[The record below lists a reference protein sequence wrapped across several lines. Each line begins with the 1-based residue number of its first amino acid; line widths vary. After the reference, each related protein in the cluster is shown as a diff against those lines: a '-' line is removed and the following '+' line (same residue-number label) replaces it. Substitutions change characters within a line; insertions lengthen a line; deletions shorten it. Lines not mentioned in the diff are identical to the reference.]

1 MRRPPQACLGHA
13 ASNTA
18 VAGQPDGDLAEQR
31 GDRVLT
37 IILDPAG
44 RATAAA
50 LRTVHGLDP
59 GLRGDNLPLDAGQ
72 ELLALGQAQTQAAQI
87 GKGVGLGDPH
97 DIGAVFFALSS
108 DADQPHDPG
117 HVASTS
123 AGIQARKYLFRSRTP
138 NLAAVPSMAVDI
150 TALYCC
156 LDDFCKVFADWE
168 AHRLLPSEQA
178 RQRSGKLSRAEML
191 FIVVLFHLSP
201 YKNFKVFYLYGIGG
215 QYRACFD
222 ELPHYDRFV
231 SLMPRLFVPLMVLLH
246 GLSGE
251 QTGVYFVDLTK
262 LAVCHNRRI
271 HRHKVFD
278 GLAARGK
285 TSMGW
290 FYGLKL
296 HFVINHKGQIMAL
309 KITPGNTADST
320 VLEEMTRHLAGKLYA
335 DKGYIGRELFHKLW
349 RRGLH
354 LITSIRRNMRN
365 YLMPLADKV
374 MLRKRFVIETVLD
387 TLKSEMGLEHSRHR
401 SVVNAMVHVLSCLIA
416 YAFRP
421 GKPSISLTK

>member
-1 MRRPPQACLGHA
+1 
-13 ASNTA
+13 
-18 VAGQPDGDLAEQR
+18 
-31 GDRVLT
+31 
-37 IILDPAG
+37 
-44 RATAAA
+44 
-50 LRTVHGLDP
+50 
-59 GLRGDNLPLDAGQ
+59 
-72 ELLALGQAQTQAAQI
+72 
-87 GKGVGLGDPH
+87 
-97 DIGAVFFALSS
+97 
-108 DADQPHDPG
+108 
-117 HVASTS
+117 
-123 AGIQARKYLFRSRTP
+123 
-138 NLAAVPSMAVDI
+138 MAVDI
-150 TALYCC
+150 TALCCC
-156 LDDFCKVFADWE
+156 LDDFCKVFGDWE
-168 AHRLLPSEQA
+168 AHRLIPSPT
-178 RQRSGKLSRAEML
+178 RRRRPGKLSRSEML

-201 YKNFKVFYLYGIGG
+201 FKHFKAFYRYGIG
-215 QYRACFD
+215 QQHRACFGD
-222 ELPHYDRFV
+222 LPHYDRFV
-231 SLMPRLFVPLMVLLH
+231 SLMPRLFAPLMVPLH
-246 GLSGE
+246 SVSGE
-251 QTGVYFVDLTK
+251 ETGVYFADSTK

-271 HRHKVFD
+271 HRHRVFD

-296 HFVINHKGQIMAL
+296 HFVIHHKGQIMAL

-320 VLEEMTRHLAGKLYA
+320 VLDKMSRHLAGKLYA

-401 SVVNAMVHVLSCLIA
+401 SVINAMVHVLSCLVA

-421 GKPSISLTK
+421 GKPSISLTAQKITDHP